1 MKKSIR
7 TVLLCLMGAV
17 LLLSGC
23 GGKREELPDAGTQFY
38 VLDEPGVLDQATEEY
53 IVSVNDS
60 LNAQTGAQVVVVC
73 VQTTGLA
80 STDEYAYE
88 LFNKWK
94 IGDKKKNN
102 GVLLLLTVGEV
113 DYWMMPG
120 KGLEDSL
127 SSGVIKLMLDRYLEP
142 DFAVG
147 DYDAGVRKTF
157 DAVVEH
163 LETMYSVTVRPDF
176 SVSEPAESGDGGE
189 EVPYRES
196 SDISIIGW
204 AIIIVIVIL
213 LIISF
218 SSGGGGNHRRR
229 RHVTHSSPRPRRTSY
244 PYGTRMPRRTQRPTM
259 HRPGSYGG
267 TIGRSRG
274 SYGGTIGGGYRPGSY
289 RPGGSFGGSS
299 RSGGSFGGGSRSG
312 GGGFSRGGGAGRR

>member
-1 MKKSIR
+1 MKKSIW
-7 TVLLCLMGAV
+7 TALICLMGAV

-23 GGKREELPDAGTQFY
+23 GGGNSENIPDALSQFY
-38 VLDEPGVLDQATEEY
+38 VLDEPGVLDAATEEY

-60 LNAQTGAQVVVVC
+60 LCAQTGAQVVVVC

-80 STDEYAYE
+80 STDEYALE
-88 LFNKWK
+88 LFNKWQ
-94 IGDKKKNN
+94 IGDAKKNN
-102 GVLLLLTVGEV
+102 GVLLLLTIGEM
-113 DYWMMPG
+113 DYWMQQG

-157 DAVVEH
+157 DAVVDH
-163 LETMYSVTVRPDF
+163 LETLYSVTVIPD
-176 SVSEPAESGDGGE
+176 SGTSEPLESGDE
-189 EVPYRES
+189 EEETPYRES

-204 AIIIVIVIL
+204 AIIIVIIIL
-213 LIISF
+213 LVISF
-218 SSGGGGNHRRR
+218 SSGGGGGNHRRR
-229 RHVTHSSPRPRRTSY
+229 RHVTHSSPRPRRTFY
-244 PYGTRMPRRTQRPTM
+244 PYGTRMPRRTARPPI

-274 SYGGTIGGGYRPGSY
+274 GFGGTIGGGSF
-289 RPGGSFGGSS
+289 GGSFGGGS
-299 RSGGSFGGGSRSG
+299 RGGFGGGSRSG